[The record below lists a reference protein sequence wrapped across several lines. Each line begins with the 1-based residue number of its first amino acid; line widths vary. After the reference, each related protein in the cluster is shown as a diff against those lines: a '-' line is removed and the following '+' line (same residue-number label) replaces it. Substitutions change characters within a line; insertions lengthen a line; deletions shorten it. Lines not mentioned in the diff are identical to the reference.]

1 MKAETA
7 APMRRVLATNP
18 PSAVATRPRSGA
30 VSVSSLTPGFGS
42 LRPAESIG
50 TSVSATSSESSNEK
64 VTVSAWSRNSWPAM
78 PEMNTIGKNT
88 ATEVRVAAVT
98 AIATSDVP
106 WRAASAA
113 GMPCS
118 RRRTMASSTTT
129 ALSTSMPTAKAMP
142 PSDMMLSDTFAQ
154 YMSMKVPMTDT
165 GMAMLVTKVA
175 RASRRKK

>member
-7 APMRRVLATNP
+7 ELMRRVLAAIAP
-18 PSAVATRPRSGA
+18 RAVARRPRGA
-30 VSVSSLTPGFGS
+30 SLSSSTTVFASV
-42 LRPAESIG
+42 RPADSMG
-50 TSVSATSSESSNEK
+50 TRVSATSSESSNEK
-64 VTVSAWSRNSWPAM
+64 VTVSAWSRNSCPAM

-113 GMPCS
+113 AMPCS
-118 RRRTMASSTTT
+118 RRRTMASNTTT
-129 ALSTSMPTAKAMP
+129 ALSTNIPTAKAIP
-142 PSDMMLSDTFAQ
+142 PSDMILSDTFAQ
-154 YMSMKVPMTDT
+154 YISMKVPMTDT
-165 GMAMLVTKVA
+165 GMAMLVTRVA